1 MYFISADILPEHNQY
16 SLSITFFRVTRVS
29 SQLVRMEEES
39 PESPSSPPPVRAS
52 KARRSSQAAARR
64 LSRASTVGGGGLP
77 LEDLLAT
84 IPSQQEAEPS
94 QRMEKLLQLVV
105 SSTTRDLAEAFRDHE
120 DDELE
125 EAAKSLRMKVRWNQI
140 DDSTVEQAVEAVGAG
155 LEVEGEVVG
164 GELKKVREYTN
175 QLKQESDQWARFLA
189 ERKEMLRNAKRNA
202 KLVETGE
209 ISIGEETKWNLSSE
223 ERRSLDRVA
232 ANIKEAS
239 SQLATSRSEA
249 GVGVV
254 LRDIT
259 TSCVR
264 LEAEQDKLSQKLGQ
278 AVRELHSRADSLA
291 TNN

>member
-1 MYFISADILPEHNQY
+1 
-16 SLSITFFRVTRVS
+16 
-29 SQLVRMEEES
+29 MEEES

-105 SSTTRDLAEAFRDHE
+105 SSTTRDLAEAFRDNE

-264 LEAEQDKLSQKLGQ
+264 LEAEQDRLSQKLGQ

>member
-1 MYFISADILPEHNQY
+1 
-16 SLSITFFRVTRVS
+16 
-29 SQLVRMEEES
+29 MEEEC
-39 PESPSSPPPVRAS
+39 PESPPSPPPVTAS

-84 IPSQQEAEPS
+84 VPGHQEADPR
-94 QRMEKLLQLVV
+94 QRMEALLQVVV
-105 SSTTRDLAEAFRDHE
+105 SSTTRDMAEAFRDHE

-125 EAAKSLRMKVRWNQI
+125 EAAKSLRMKVRSKQLAN
-140 DDSTVEQAVEAVGAG
+140 STMEEVVEAVGGG

-164 GELKKVREYTN
+164 GELKKMIEYTN
-175 QLKQESDQWARFLA
+175 QLKAESDKWARFLS
-189 ERKEMLRNAKRNA
+189 ERKEMLRNAKKNA

-223 ERRSLDRVA
+223 ERRNLDQIT
-232 ANIKEAS
+232 ANIREATSQLEAS
-239 SQLATSRSEA
+239 RSQP
-249 GVGVV
+249 GVEVV

-264 LEAEQDKLSQKLGQ
+264 LEAEQDRLSQRLAEVTRQ
-278 AVRELHSRADSLA
+278 LHSRADSLA

>member
-1 MYFISADILPEHNQY
+1 
-16 SLSITFFRVTRVS
+16 
-29 SQLVRMEEES
+29 MEEEC
-39 PESPSSPPPVRAS
+39 PESPSSPPPVPAS

-77 LEDLLAT
+77 LEELLAT
-84 IPSQQEAEPS
+84 IPSHQEAEPR

-125 EAAKSLRMKVRWNQI
+125 EAAKSLRMKVRSTQLAN
-140 DDSTVEQAVEAVGAG
+140 STVEEVVEAVEGG
-155 LEVEGEVVG
+155 LESEGELVG
-164 GELKKVREYTN
+164 GELKRVREYTN
-175 QLKQESDQWARFLA
+175 QLKEESDQWARFLA

-223 ERRSLDRVA
+223 ERRSLDQIT
-232 ANIKEAS
+232 ANIREAS
-239 SQLATSRSEA
+239 SQLETSRREP
-249 GVGVV
+249 GVEVV

-264 LEAEQDKLSQKLGQ
+264 REAEQDRLSQRLAG
-278 AVRELHSRADSLA
+278 AVRQLHSRADSLA
-291 TNN
+291 SNN

>member
-1 MYFISADILPEHNQY
+1 
-16 SLSITFFRVTRVS
+16 
-29 SQLVRMEEES
+29 
-39 PESPSSPPPVRAS
+39 
-52 KARRSSQAAARR
+52 
-64 LSRASTVGGGGLP
+64 
-77 LEDLLAT
+77 
-84 IPSQQEAEPS
+84 
-94 QRMEKLLQLVV
+94 
-105 SSTTRDLAEAFRDHE
+105 
-120 DDELE
+120 
-125 EAAKSLRMKVRWNQI
+125 
-140 DDSTVEQAVEAVGAG
+140 
-155 LEVEGEVVG
+155 
-164 GELKKVREYTN
+164 
-175 QLKQESDQWARFLA
+175 
-189 ERKEMLRNAKRNA
+189 MLRNAKRNA

-264 LEAEQDKLSQKLGQ
+264 LEAEQDRLSQKLGQ